1 MILAIRS
8 GGTNGQVRRL
18 VLLHF
23 TTFLKDS
30 RKPFAGKE
38 TVCDGQC
45 SQWKWRK
52 RKRRSLRGHG
62 NAGFASFYNVFEGFR
77 ETVSGEINR
86 LRCPMNKVGMAPA
99 QTPKP
104 SFSQGFSMIP
114 HWNSHRS
121 RGRRQ
126 GTAKGP

>member
-23 TTFLKDS
+23 TTFLKDF

-62 NAGFASFYNVFEGFR
+62 NAGFASFSIVFEGFR

-86 LRCPMNKVGMAPA
+86 LR
-99 QTPKP
+99 
-104 SFSQGFSMIP
+104 
-114 HWNSHRS
+114 
-121 RGRRQ
+121 
-126 GTAKGP
+126 